1 MRCNLWF
8 QQFSGCNYVREIL
21 ELHDLDRIGG
31 MDMQTLGII
40 GCGNMG
46 SAIARGIAT
55 SSQLDTDIVLFD
67 SDTDKAAI
75 LASEVSAVVADSLH
89 GLQQQCDVTML
100 AVKPQI
106 LPELYPLLSGEANQR
121 YISIAAGVSIETL
134 SSNLG
139 SSAVCRFMPNV
150 AASVGKAVTAAA
162 FHTGCSEAYKEFCL
176 SVASTFG
183 TVFELPEKL
192 FSAFIGT
199 SASAIAYFYQFLHAV
214 ALGGTREGLSYP
226 ESVALASNTF
236 AGAIELLQA
245 SAKDP
250 ISLQTTVL
258 SAAGT
263 TVHGLYHLEQGFTSD
278 VMDAVSAA
286 SERAKDLERKVT

>member
-1 MRCNLWF
+1 
-8 QQFSGCNYVREIL
+8 
-21 ELHDLDRIGG
+21 
-31 MDMQTLGII
+31 MQTIGII

-55 SSQLDTDIVLFD
+55 SSKLNLDIILFD
-67 SDTDKAAI
+67 ADSDKAAI
-75 LASEVSAVVADSLH
+75 LASEISAVVADSLH
-89 GLQQQCDVTML
+89 SLQQQSDVTML

-106 LPELYPLLSGEANQR
+106 LPDLYPLLAEEANQQ

-162 FHTGCSEAYKEFCL
+162 FQTDCTTEFKQFCL
-176 SVASTFG
+176 SVAATFG

-192 FSAFIGT
+192 FSAFIGI
-199 SASAIAYFYQFLHAV
+199 SGSAIAYFYQFLHAV

-226 ESVALASNTF
+226 ESVTLASNTF

-245 SAKDP
+245 SGEDP
-250 ISLQTTVL
+250 IALQTTVL
-258 SAAGT
+258 SAGGT
-263 TVHGLYHLEQGFTSD
+263 TVHGLYHLEHGFTSE

-286 SERAKDLERKVT
+286 SKRASDLERSAK